1 MAGGPIMTLL
11 LLLIASNLA
20 RYFAAYAGIHYFF
33 NGLFYLNT
41 FQFLAT
47 AVPLIYPNWYK
58 PYAGL
63 PLDGYQMLSLL
74 KKNI

>member
-1 MAGGPIMTLL
+1 MTLAVL
-11 LLLIASNLA
+11 LCASYLA
-20 RYFAAYAGIHYFF
+20 GYFTDYAGIHYFF
-33 NGLFYLNT
+33 NGLFYWNT

-47 AVPLIYPNWYK
+47 AFPLIYPNWYK

-63 PLDGYQMLSLL
+63 PSDGYQMLSLL

>member
-1 MAGGPIMTLL
+1 MQEYTIFQWP
-11 LLLIASNLA
+11 
-20 RYFAAYAGIHYFF
+20 
-33 NGLFYLNT
+33 FYLNT

-63 PLDGYQMLSLL
+63 PSDGYQMLSLL